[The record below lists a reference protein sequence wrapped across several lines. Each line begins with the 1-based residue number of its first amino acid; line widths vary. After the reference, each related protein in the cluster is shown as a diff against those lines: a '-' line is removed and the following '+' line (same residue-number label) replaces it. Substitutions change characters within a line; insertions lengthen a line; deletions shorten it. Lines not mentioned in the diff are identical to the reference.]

1 MSTTDLAIQNKTLVY
16 CGGLG
21 EDLTTELIHA
31 AFIPFVRTTRIHLT
45 PPHLGRDN

>member
-21 EDLTTELIHA
+21 DDLTTALVHA
-31 AFIPFVRTTRIHLT
+31 AFIPFVSQT
-45 PPHLGRDN
+45 P